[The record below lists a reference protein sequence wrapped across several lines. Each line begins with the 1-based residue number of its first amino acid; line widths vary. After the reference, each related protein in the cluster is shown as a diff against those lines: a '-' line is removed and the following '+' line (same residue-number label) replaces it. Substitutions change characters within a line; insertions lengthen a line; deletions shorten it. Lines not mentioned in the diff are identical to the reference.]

1 MGRGLHLVSA
11 HRAALVVGGEML
23 VDGGI
28 INNVPVDIARGDGA
42 GFVLGV
48 DVGASDAFKLPD
60 DYHGRP
66 GAWEVL
72 CSRVGRGGRVAFPTM
87 IDLISRVCVLGSLM
101 GQARARPDADLYLRM
116 PIEKYRLLDFDFIDE
131 IAEIGYQTAR
141 SGLQPMQEWRRKTAA
156 P

>member
-1 MGRGLHLVSA
+1 MIAALNDGRIDVGPLDSYYHDLL
-11 HRAALVVGGEML
+11 RAAAPELADTYAASLPVEVRHTL
-23 VDGGI
+23 ACA
-28 INNVPVDIARGDGA
+28 PVDLNDPLAHNLFIDWLEAIAA
-42 GFVLGV
+42 
-48 DVGASDAFKLPD
+48 
-60 DYHGRP
+60 
-66 GAWEVL
+66 
-72 CSRVGRGGRVAFPTM
+72 GGRVAFPTM